1 MFPFVFPPQFRFID
15 LLAHAHRGGFDP
27 SWFDG
32 PIELDFT
39 RLRFAGP
46 GAMACIKALLARA
59 QRRQPDIRCMVTHEL
74 QDPVRYIARMDFF
87 TDDLRWDM
95 PGAQF
100 DFVRRESAGRF
111 MPIRNLRFLRE
122 TDPASLETVRCFN
135 VPDRRIANTL
145 QYALSELSDN
155 ALQHAGSATGAFVA
169 AQRYPKTGE
178 VHFTI
183 ADTGRTIRGH
193 LVMNPKYADVAT
205 DQAAIETALR
215 PFVTGTRIPR
225 PGEGRLEYE
234 NQGLGLTVVD
244 ALAKRCGGRLY
255 IWSGTALYRGGIGI
269 ETMPLAWPGT
279 IVFLN
284 LPSQINVN
292 HLDLIREIDQL
303 KVTRTKLTFGTC
315 TPSSRSAP

>member
-1 MFPFVFPPQFRFID
+1 MFPFVFPPHFRFID
-15 LLAHAHRGGFDP
+15 LVAYTRRGAFDP
-27 SWFDG
+27 GWFDG
-32 PIELDFT
+32 PVELDFS
-39 RLRFAGP
+39 RLQFAGP

-59 QRRQPDIRCMVTHEL
+59 QRNTPEVRCAVLHQM

-100 DFVRRESAGRF
+100 DFVRREATGRF
-111 MPIRNLRFLRE
+111 LPIRNLRFLHE
-122 TDPASLETVRCFN
+122 TDPTSLETVRCFEI
-135 VPDRRIANTL
+135 PDRRITNTL

-155 ALQHAGSATGAFVA
+155 ALQHAGSPNGAFVA

-183 ADTGRTIRGH
+183 VDTGRTIRGH
-193 LVMNPKYADVAT
+193 LAMNPRYADVAT
-205 DQAAIETALR
+205 DRAAIETALR

-225 PGEGRLEYE
+225 PGEGQLEYE
-234 NQGLGLTVVD
+234 NQGLGLTVVN

-255 IWSGTALYRGGIGI
+255 IWSGTALYRSGTGI
-269 ETMPLAWPGT
+269 EAMPLAWPGT

-303 KVTRTKLTFGTC
+303 KATRTKLTFGT
-315 TPSSRSAP
+315 